1 MISLGIM
8 LFIAATLNF
17 KQCFSACARAEY
29 EIHGECCPMCAPG
42 NHVYWHC
49 TVDTSTTCIPC
60 PASTYIDE
68 PNGLD
73 KCFPCSV
80 CDAGLGLRIK
90 KTCTRSADTIC
101 EPLEGFYCTERKK
114 YSCRFAVKHSEC
126 YPGQYVKQTGT
137 AFTDT
142 VCGNCM
148 EGTYSNGSFT
158 ACRPHSNCEIKG
170 LKEIKPGTISS
181 DVECGKSVPIAIIV
195 GVVVGVIVG
204 VLVTAVGIK
213 IYCKVKQKRQAFD
226 RSILFCSVP
235 IPESDGQ
242 CEPTSP
248 DSVTP
253 LIFNTISPL
262 HQSAACSVSRGDMQC
277 VT

>member
-226 RSILFCSVP
+226 RSKTVIITKIYV
-235 IPESDGQ
+235 
-242 CEPTSP
+242 
-248 DSVTP
+248 
-253 LIFNTISPL
+253 
-262 HQSAACSVSRGDMQC
+262 
-277 VT
+277 